1 MRKSVKC
8 YLCETEL
15 DNIAVGLNK
24 KFHGRRTTKFF
35 CTNCLAED
43 LEITT
48 EELLDKVEEFKAQG
62 CTLFD

>member
-1 MRKSVKC
+1 MKKPVKC
-8 YLCETEL
+8 CLCEAEL
-15 DNIAVGLNK
+15 DKIAVGFNK
-24 KFHGRRTTKFF
+24 KFHGRRTIKFY
-35 CTNCLAED
+35 CINCLAED